1 MKTLRICCFSKFFL
15 LVFMLASHPLF
26 AGHWGITVNPFQV
39 TNLGGVNGNGSLD
52 YDAREGSGSR
62 QFALGVSYAPIRN
75 LEVAWMG
82 YASYRALSSNDFS
95 SSESV
100 PSLDLSSYIDPVILA
115 ARPGAER
122 SAEYSLGYNHSG
134 FLYQIRCYTND
145 WDDYSLMLGLEG
157 GLHQTRVIWYQSPD
171 NANLMKFWGLD
182 PTRFNIP
189 AERFNRVM
197 LGALGGINVLSSEHF
212 GFLVQGSFGWLLGS
226 ETLLD
231 NALAKSLVPGPVTGK
246 VYLRLA
252 LNFSYRF

>member
-1 MKTLRICCFSKFFL
+1 
-15 LVFMLASHPLF
+15 
-26 AGHWGITVNPFQV
+26 
-39 TNLGGVNGNGSLD
+39 
-52 YDAREGSGSR
+52 
-62 QFALGVSYAPIRN
+62 
-75 LEVAWMG
+75 MG
-82 YASYRALSSNDFS
+82 YASYRTLSSNDFS
-95 SSESV
+95 SSETV

-122 SAEYSLGYNHSG
+122 FAEYALGYNHSG

-171 NANLMKFWGLD
+171 NANLMKFWGLE

-189 AERFNRVM
+189 TERFNRVM
-197 LGALGGINVLSSEHF
+197 LGALGGINVLSSERF

-226 ETLLD
+226 QTLLD
-231 NALAKSLVPGPVTGK
+231 NAMAKSLVTGPVTGTM
-246 VYLRLA
+246 YFRLA